1 MSIFNKSFDADVAQ
15 QLKVREQILSS
26 NYTGQRSGILESR
39 PPAYLQY
46 ANNKTPFIRLSS
58 GVDVINPILQKY
70 FNITQQDELA
80 TRFILEG
87 GTLLSNQGKDADG
100 NDIIQST
107 QRYTFTGNSGIY
119 GANDLGGT
127 SDFGLRPM
135 PGISGISV
143 KSYGENISTLRIA
156 TVTLDCYTIQQLEAL
171 ELLYMRPGYRVLLEW
186 GHTQYW
192 VNADDFISQQVRQA
206 IDLIKLDIT
215 KESITKKI
223 NKYRKDTSYNY
234 DAMFGKVRNF
244 SWEAQTNGSYR
255 CTLEIISLGDIID
268 SLRINVS
275 PLSENKTNG
284 SNQDDNTSSNDPV
297 NASSIF
303 TTVLDSIIK
312 KSEDG
317 SFTGVT
323 DVDDTEG
330 NWPGNLKNKEFKTFS
345 LGGKEASK
353 YVYISLKD
361 LLFIINE
368 SGIYLEGNQPIINI
382 YYKNLKKCLS
392 HPYQISGDPR
402 ICITNTSERGGQI
415 QYYFDVRYKNDLD
428 TNFPYR
434 DGELFS
440 GNMGEILVNINHC
453 KELFRTLISSKN
465 NKLSVIL
472 KDFIQSLMDDISN
485 SMGDINNFQVVL
497 SADDESI
504 IDIIDYNFV
513 EANVDNLTG
522 DSRYYT
528 IPLMGIGTGTSS
540 DPNANE
546 LGGTYVRSYRLNT
559 QLTNDIA
566 TTISIGA
573 QAGDK
578 IGVNGVNT
586 SVFNS
591 FNQGIKDRL
600 AKAITDT
607 GKNSDDN
614 KQNENEVNVQ
624 QLGNNIVSALSK
636 INIPYDN
643 PLSATDGS
651 LESLKANIRDLIN
664 YSVTATKENAVTF
677 GSYTPVPLTLEL
689 TMDGIAGIKVGTIFL
704 IPADRLPFQYKI
716 FDPFLYGTKNIG
728 KPRVGFIVFGV
739 DHNVSSNN
747 GWETNLSCKMVMLNP
762 NLEPKLFDN
771 NFQIT
776 NTKPEVTVTES
787 KELEPRFKFIRDYI
801 FGDRGVETPILVLE
815 NENGED
821 IEYLFASQNTSEF
834 TTSDSQI
841 RNIFQSE
848 INKGP
853 WEGFKAKFIPI
864 TNKGTYLFLGRY
876 VDPKFGAPRVD
887 VYFPLQYRGSNNIQ
901 PFTKESL
908 TETNANLLEFY
919 SAALTDTSSST
930 TNSKYFNGNV
940 KTLWYPEGNSKLLTY
955 NTNED
960 PRVLRQRRTDT
971 ANDPQNQAVSGFGTL
986 AGPKF

>member
-1 MSIFNKSFDADVAQ
+1 
-15 QLKVREQILSS
+15 
-26 NYTGQRSGILESR
+26 
-39 PPAYLQY
+39 
-46 ANNKTPFIRLSS
+46 
-58 GVDVINPILQKY
+58 
-70 FNITQQDELA
+70 
-80 TRFILEG
+80 
-87 GTLLSNQGKDADG
+87 
-100 NDIIQST
+100 
-107 QRYTFTGNSGIY
+107 
-119 GANDLGGT
+119 
-127 SDFGLRPM
+127 
-135 PGISGISV
+135 
-143 KSYGENISTLRIA
+143 
-156 TVTLDCYTIQQLEAL
+156 
-171 ELLYMRPGYRVLLEW
+171 
-186 GHTQYW
+186 
-192 VNADDFISQQVRQA
+192 
-206 IDLIKLDIT
+206 
-215 KESITKKI
+215 
-223 NKYRKDTSYNY
+223 
-234 DAMFGKVRNF
+234 
-244 SWEAQTNGSYR
+244 
-255 CTLEIISLGDIID
+255 
-268 SLRINVS
+268 
-275 PLSENKTNG
+275 
-284 SNQDDNTSSNDPV
+284 
-297 NASSIF
+297 
-303 TTVLDSIIK
+303 
-312 KSEDG
+312 
-317 SFTGVT
+317 
-323 DVDDTEG
+323 
-330 NWPGNLKNKEFKTFS
+330 
-345 LGGKEASK
+345 
-353 YVYISLKD
+353 
-361 LLFIINE
+361 
-368 SGIYLEGNQPIINI
+368 
-382 YYKNLKKCLS
+382 
-392 HPYQISGDPR
+392 
-402 ICITNTSERGGQI
+402 
-415 QYYFDVRYKNDLD
+415 
-428 TNFPYR
+428 
-434 DGELFS
+434 
-440 GNMGEILVNINHC
+440 
-453 KELFRTLISSKN
+453 
-465 NKLSVIL
+465 
-472 KDFIQSLMDDISN
+472 MDDISN

-776 NTKPEVTVTES
+776 EQ
-787 KELEPRFKFIRDYI
+787 D
-801 FGDRGVETPILVLE
+801 
-815 NENGED
+815 
-821 IEYLFASQNTSEF
+821 NTSNQ
-834 TTSDSQI
+834 TTNPNNIPPNVVDSETGQFI
-841 RNIFQSE
+841 VDLPDTNLTLELDEEGNI
-848 INKGP
+848 IDPNAP
-853 WEGFKAKFIPI
+853 IP
-864 TNKGTYLFLGRY
+864 T
-876 VDPKFGAPRVD
+876 P
-887 VYFPLQYRGSNNIQ
+887 NNIQ
-901 PFTKESL
+901 F
-908 TETNANLLEFY
+908 
-919 SAALTDTSSST
+919 
-930 TNSKYFNGNV
+930 
-940 KTLWYPEGNSKLLTY
+940 
-955 NTNED
+955 
-960 PRVLRQRRTDT
+960 
-971 ANDPQNQAVSGFGTL
+971 
-986 AGPKF
+986 